1 MKDMKTGATKA
12 TREAHGDYPFA
23 DLAREYEEIA
33 LSEQAPVAKLG
44 LYATASLKHVDRY
57 RRLYREA
64 GTVVFSSIDQ
74 HTDDGTSWYW
84 KTAELFAA
92 TLDEAVLQK
101 TIREVNTL
109 KVGTMFLD
117 AIHALM
123 QHQLSASTAEH
134 GEDDVRDLMDLYLN
148 GLIP

>member
-1 MKDMKTGATKA
+1 MKDMKTGAKKA
-12 TREAHGDYPFA
+12 ARGAHSDHPFT

-33 LSEQAPVAKLG
+33 VSEQAPVAKLG

-57 RRLYREA
+57 RRVYRET
-64 GTVVFSSIDQ
+64 GTVFFSSIDQ
-74 HTDDGTSWYW
+74 GADEITSWYW

-92 TLDEAVLQK
+92 TLNEAVLQK

-117 AIHALM
+117 AIRALM
-123 QHQLSASTAEH
+123 QHQLSATAAEH